1 MEATL
6 AVYHDLIKDSPM
18 SALLHLDLERHSL
31 WRIWAAGYD
40 ARPVDRAAVAGAVG
54 RDLQLDPR
62 TDLDRRGRCC
72 RWAGIVA
79 VGEVGEAQRTIGP
92 PWDRVL
98 EGAIQGGLHRGG
110 DRGAARATDRGD
122 QDARVTDRDGAA
134 VQHALHPGALPVEDR
149 RRFGLAVDHEVQG
162 LPRTWRLAVGDV
174 RPVDRPAA
182 ALPDED
188 RRRFGLAVTPEVQG
202 PPRTGGRAVGVVRPF
217 DGAAVGADRRRA

>member
-1 MEATL
+1 MEAPL
-6 AVYHDLIKDSPM
+6 AACHDLIEDSPV

-110 DRGAARATDRGD
+110 DRGAA
-122 QDARVTDRDGAA
+122 A
-134 VQHALHPGALPVEDR
+134 VQHALHPDALPVEDR

-174 RPVDRPAA
+174 RPVDR
-182 ALPDED
+182 
-188 RRRFGLAVTPEVQG
+188 
-202 PPRTGGRAVGVVRPF
+202 
-217 DGAAVGADRRRA
+217 